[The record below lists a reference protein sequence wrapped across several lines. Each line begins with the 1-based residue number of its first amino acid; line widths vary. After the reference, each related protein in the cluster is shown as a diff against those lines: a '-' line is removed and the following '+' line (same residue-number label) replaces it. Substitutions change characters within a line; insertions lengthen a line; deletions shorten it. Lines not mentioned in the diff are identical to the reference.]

1 MALHGLDVLGAEAHS
16 DEMGM
21 AASEFRVQPPATHA
35 IEWGRVIESVE
46 RALRNELALEA
57 RLVERARDYGTPRA
71 KTAIPPAPPSVRFD
85 DAASSNSTLLEV
97 RAPDK
102 IGLLHNIA
110 KTIAD
115 MGLDIRH
122 ARVQTLTNEVVDT
135 FYVRSASGGK
145 LMDPAHRGEVEKAL
159 LYAVSK

>member
-1 MALHGLDVLGAEAHS
+1 MEPKH
-16 DEMGM
+16 
-21 AASEFRVQPPATHA
+21 Q
-35 IEWGRVIESVE
+35 

-57 RLVERARDYGTPRA
+57 RLAERAETYRTRRVL
-71 KTAIPPAPPSVRFD
+71 TAVPPAPPSVRFD

-102 IGLLHNIA
+102 VGILHNIT

-122 ARVQTLTNEVVDT
+122 ARVQTIGNEVVDT
-135 FYVRSASGGK
+135 FYVRTSAGGK
-145 LMDPAHRGEVEKAL
+145 MSDPMHRAEVTKAL
-159 LYAVSK
+159 LHAVSK

>member
-16 DEMGM
+16 DEQGL
-21 AASEFRVQPPATHA
+21 AASEFRVQPPATHS
-35 IEWGRVIESVE
+35 IEWGRVIDSVE
-46 RALRNELALEA
+46 RSLRNELALEA
-57 RLVERARDYGTPRA
+57 RLVERAREYGTPRA

-85 DAASSNSTLLEV
+85 DTASSNSTLLEV

-102 IGLLHNIA
+102 VGLLHNIA

-122 ARVQTLTNEVVDT
+122 ARVQTLGNEVVDT
-135 FYVRSASGGK
+135 FYVRTSTGK
-145 LMDPAHRGEVEKAL
+145 KLTDAVHRAEVEKAL
-159 LYAVSK
+159 LFAVSK

>member
-16 DEMGM
+16 DEQGM
-21 AASEFRVQPPATHA
+21 AASEFRVQPPATHS
-35 IEWGRVIESVE
+35 IEWGRVLDSVE
-46 RALRNELALEA
+46 RSLRNELALEA
-57 RLVERARDYGTPRA
+57 RLVERAREYGTPRA

-85 DAASSNSTLLEV
+85 DTASSNSTLLEV

-102 IGLLHNIA
+102 VGLLHNIA

-122 ARVQTLTNEVVDT
+122 ARVQTLGNEVVDT
-135 FYVRSASGGK
+135 FYVRTSMGK
-145 LMDPAHRGEVEKAL
+145 KLTDAVHRAEVEKAL
-159 LYAVSK
+159 LFAVSK